1 MSFVLQQSIKARA
14 SRIGSVKSFPPNE
27 AKIAKAVTED
37 VQDATDKAPSTREE
51 IYLDNISKLDVDR
64 RNTSVYQIEL
74 SLETI
79 ANLLA
84 REFDKTLF
92 IREHADL
99 LARLVASG
107 KTPVEL
113 IQASR
118 AVSML
123 VLLRLERS
131 ADFIASNVLPE
142 FYKAFVD
149 TNNDSAVRATLMV
162 FHATL
167 LYYLNADNSGFGLE
181 SEIEKYLELLDTESE
196 SPVFNCGIL
205 LSVGLLLS
213 ATASRNSV
221 IEDTLPMV
229 YELLSYSDP
238 EVKKAAGMLI
248 AQMYEQYDFSEQ
260 DDEDFYRPDNGFSGF
275 KYEIETVDNFDM
287 IAELEGLLGAT
298 HKTVAKRAKQD
309 MRLEFRRV
317 LATVESRLVALD
329 KDREHTKLSDDE
341 ASLAAI
347 AGLKLGRG
355 KIVPIRTWAQ
365 LNLSYALKLLYG
377 DGVVAQITGGHN
389 IIRDSLLA
397 EKDDSRQ
404 YRSVNKAPATDI
416 FETSVG
422 EGTMRGREDPRKSIS
437 IKRAREEKERA
448 RQFNEE
454 DY

>member
-1 MSFVLQQSIKARA
+1 MSFVLQQSIRARA

-27 AKIAKAVTED
+27 VKITKATTED
-37 VQDATDKAPSTREE
+37 AQNAVDKAPSTREE

-64 RNTSVYQIEL
+64 RNTSVYQVEH
-74 SLETI
+74 SLEVI

-84 REFDKTLF
+84 KEFDKTRF

-99 LARLVASG
+99 LTRLVASG

-118 AVSML
+118 ALSML
-123 VLLRLERS
+123 LLLRLDRS
-131 ADFIASNVLPE
+131 SDYTAGNALPE
-142 FYKAFVD
+142 FYKGFVD
-149 TNNDSAVRATLMV
+149 TSNDPAVRATLMT

-181 SEIEKYLELLDTESE
+181 NEIEKYLELLDTDSE
-196 SPVFNCGIL
+196 SPVFNCGVL

-221 IEDTLPMV
+221 IEDTLPTV
-229 YELLSYSDP
+229 YELLSCSDA

-248 AQMYEQYDFSEQ
+248 AQMYEQYDFSDQ

-287 IAELEGLLGAT
+287 IAELEGLIGDT

-309 MRLEFRRV
+309 LRLEFRRV
-317 LATVESRLVALD
+317 LATVEVRLVALD

-355 KIVPIRTWAQ
+355 KAVPIRTWAQ

-377 DGVVAQITGGHN
+377 DGVVLQIAGGHE

-397 EKDDSRQ
+397 ERDDGRE
-404 YRSVNKAPATDI
+404 YRSVNKAAMSDFLDTSTDDR
-416 FETSVG
+416 
-422 EGTMRGREDPRKSIS
+422 TMRGREDPRKTLS

-448 RQFNEE
+448 LKFHEE